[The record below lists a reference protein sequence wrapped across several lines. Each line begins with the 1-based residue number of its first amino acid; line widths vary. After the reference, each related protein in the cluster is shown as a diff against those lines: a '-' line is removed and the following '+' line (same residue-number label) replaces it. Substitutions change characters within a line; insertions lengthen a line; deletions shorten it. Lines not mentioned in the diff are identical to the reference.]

1 MKYLVDTNIL
11 IDHLRGEAKATEFL
25 KKAENREIAA
35 FISII
40 TEYEILCGKF
50 SKKEEQAIND
60 LLLVFPSINI
70 TSEIIKQSADFHK
83 KYQTNIAD
91 ALIAGTAYCF
101 NCVLIT
107 RNLKHFQKIKEITV
121 ESI

>member
-1 MKYLVDTNIL
+1 MKYLIDTNIL
-11 IDHLRGEAKATEFL
+11 IDHLRGEAKEFQFL
-25 KKAENREIAA
+25 KKVENRKIVA

-50 SKKEEQAIND
+50 SKKEEQAINE
-60 LLLVFPSINI
+60 LLLLFPSINI
-70 TSEIIKQSADFHK
+70 TSEIVKQAANFHK

-101 NCVLIT
+101 HCVLIT